1 MSVEW
6 ALGYMINQTT
16 GIPDDGD
23 SEESSRPFS
32 AVWLGVGVALL
43 IIACVVCLIVFFI
56 LCWRGMRNREY
67 SST

>member
-16 GIPDDGD
+16 SISDDTDDG
-23 SEESSRPFS
+23 ERPFS
-32 AVWLGVGVALL
+32 AVWLGVGIALL
-43 IIACVVCLIVFFI
+43 VIASIACLIVFFI
-56 LCWRGMRNREY
+56 LCWRGLRKKEY

>member
-16 GIPDDGD
+16 GISDDD
-23 SEESSRPFS
+23 SEEVKRPFS

-43 IIACVVCLIVFFI
+43 IIASVVCLIVFFI
-56 LCWRGMRNREY
+56 LCWRGLRHKDY
-67 SST
+67 SPT